1 MRRINVVILLDVEY
15 RGQVYR
21 RGERRALPAPL
32 AMYFLKMGW
41 AYEHKMLEGPER
53 RKAWRY

>member
-1 MRRINVVILLDVEY
+1 MRRVNVVFLLDVEY

-21 RGERRALPAPL
+21 RGERRTLPAPL

-41 AYEHKMLEGPER
+41 AYEHKMLEPQR
-53 RKAWRY
+53 RKVWRY

>member
-1 MRRINVVILLDVEY
+1 MRRVNVVFLLDVEY
-15 RGQVYR
+15 RGQVYK
-21 RGERRALPAPL
+21 RGERRALPADL

-41 AYEHKMLEGPER
+41 AYEHKMLEPQR